1 MIYSLLLAKGGL
13 FDPIAKPLA
22 AVLAFF
28 YSLVPN
34 YGLAIVLLTIA
45 MMIVLTPLTI
55 KQTRSMLVMQKL
67 QPEMKKLQEIHKND
81 RQALNEAVM
90 ALYKEHNASPLGGC
104 LPMLLPFPLFIALLR
119 VLEGLS
125 HTVHQGAVT
134 IAEPKYLT
142 AHTRMYK
149 DIVAAHGQLDAFG
162 MNLAKSA
169 RSVGG
174 GFVHSLPYFVLLL
187 LMVGTQFYQQYQLT
201 SKNPAAK
208 SQPGQAAMMKFIP
221 LFFGLISLNFPA
233 GVVLYWTVSNIIRV
247 GQQWALYRYDPK
259 VKALVAKDVKEIEA
273 KTREI
278 EATHKDKPA
287 GGRARFRDL
296 LSNAA
301 EAAADRRSPGGKG
314 AAKPGAKPLGD
325 KSGAPGKGGRTPPG
339 KATTGTSG
347 AASKSLR
354 PATPAG
360 AKGSG
365 NQKGNQRPGAPKG
378 ITSKTGPNKAG
389 GAGGAGG
396 AAKAGGAKPGGAA
409 AGGAKAGGGVP
420 TKPGVKP
427 AGAGS
432 GGGGGAKQGG
442 GRPSGGGGGAAKQ
455 TGGNQKATPAKATSS
470 PEGADAVPT
479 TPVATPTPVAPQ
491 PVAAPTPAAA
501 PPTPVASAAPEA
513 APPIPAVAAGATS
526 APVVP
531 AAPTAAST
539 AATTAAEPTGMTA
552 AEPTG
557 TTPAEPAGTTA
568 ATAATTPA
576 EPAKGTN
583 GAAKAAV
590 ASGNGAGN
598 SSDDGGTASDDA
610 TATAANSGNG
620 APAKGRTGGGS
631 ARNVNPRR
639 RRKGR

>member
-1 MIYSLLLAKGGL
+1 MIYSLFLAKGGL

-125 HTVHQGAVT
+125 HTVKQGAVT
-134 IAEPKYLT
+134 VSQPKYLT

-233 GVVLYWTVSNIIRV
+233 GVVLYWTVSNFIRV
-247 GQQWALYRYDPK
+247 GQ
-259 VKALVAKDVKEIEA
+259 
-273 KTREI
+273 
-278 EATHKDKPA
+278 
-287 GGRARFRDL
+287 
-296 LSNAA
+296 
-301 EAAADRRSPGGKG
+301 
-314 AAKPGAKPLGD
+314 
-325 KSGAPGKGGRTPPG
+325 
-339 KATTGTSG
+339 
-347 AASKSLR
+347 
-354 PATPAG
+354 
-360 AKGSG
+360 
-365 NQKGNQRPGAPKG
+365 
-378 ITSKTGPNKAG
+378 
-389 GAGGAGG
+389 
-396 AAKAGGAKPGGAA
+396 
-409 AGGAKAGGGVP
+409 
-420 TKPGVKP
+420 
-427 AGAGS
+427 
-432 GGGGGAKQGG
+432 
-442 GRPSGGGGGAAKQ
+442 
-455 TGGNQKATPAKATSS
+455 
-470 PEGADAVPT
+470 
-479 TPVATPTPVAPQ
+479 
-491 PVAAPTPAAA
+491 
-501 PPTPVASAAPEA
+501 
-513 APPIPAVAAGATS
+513 
-526 APVVP
+526 
-531 AAPTAAST
+531 
-539 AATTAAEPTGMTA
+539 
-552 AEPTG
+552 
-557 TTPAEPAGTTA
+557 
-568 ATAATTPA
+568 
-576 EPAKGTN
+576 
-583 GAAKAAV
+583 
-590 ASGNGAGN
+590 
-598 SSDDGGTASDDA
+598 
-610 TATAANSGNG
+610 
-620 APAKGRTGGGS
+620 
-631 ARNVNPRR
+631 
-639 RRKGR
+639 

>member
-1 MIYSLLLAKGGL
+1 MIYSMLLAKGGL

-34 YGLAIVLLTIA
+34 YGIAIVLLTIA

-287 GGRARFRDL
+287 SGRARFRDL

-301 EAAADRRSPGGKG
+301 EAAADRRSPGGKAQGKGPGGKG

-325 KSGAPGKGGRTPPG
+325 KSSAPGKAGRTPPG

-360 AKGSG
+360 AKATG

-378 ITSKTGPNKAG
+378 VTSKSGSNKAG
-389 GAGGAGG
+389 GAGGGGG
-396 AAKAGGAKPGGAA
+396 AAKP
-409 AGGAKAGGGVP
+409 GGAKAGGGRGRGRHQTGRRRIYQAGRQTRGRQFCRERRRQARRHP
-420 TKPGVKP
+420 TLGWRRWYRQAERGQPKTQPGQVRTGQGDIIALVVAIAI
-427 AGAGS
+427 AGITRRCRCRPDDRS
-432 GGGGGAKQGG
+432 PHTHPGGAPT
-442 GRPSGGGGGAAKQ
+442 GRGPHTRG
-455 TGGNQKATPAKATSS
+455 
-470 PEGADAVPT
+470 
-479 TPVATPTPVAPQ
+479 
-491 PVAAPTPAAA
+491 
-501 PPTPVASAAPEA
+501 
-513 APPIPAVAAGATS
+513 S
-526 APVVP
+526 APSARRFCSTRSWP
-531 AAPTAAST
+531 ANP
-539 AATTAAEPTGMTA
+539 
-552 AEPTG
+552 
-557 TTPAEPAGTTA
+557 
-568 ATAATTPA
+568 
-576 EPAKGTN
+576 
-583 GAAKAAV
+583 
-590 ASGNGAGN
+590 ASGSRG
-598 SSDDGGTASDDA
+598 DLGTRH
-610 TATAANSGNG
+610 TRCY
-620 APAKGRTGGGS
+620 GRC
-631 ARNVNPRR
+631 
-639 RRKGR
+639 

>member
-1 MIYSLLLAKGGL
+1 MIYSMLLAKGGL

-34 YGLAIVLLTIA
+34 YGIAIVLLTIA

-301 EAAADRRSPGGKG
+301 EAAADRRSQGERRGQGEKAQPSREQNPW
-314 AAKPGAKPLGD
+314 ATRALPQAREAVPRRVRQRQERRVRRR
-325 KSGAPGKGGRTPPG
+325 SHCAPRRQRGPRRP
-339 KATTGTSG
+339 ATRRGTSG
-347 AASKSLR
+347 RAPPRASPRSRDPTRRVAPVAAVVR
-354 PATPAG
+354 PRRSERRQGAPAREAPKRAAAHLPSRASNPRERVPAG
-360 AKGSG
+360 AAVPSKA
-365 NQKGNQRPGAPKG
+365 APD
-378 ITSKTGPNKAG
+378 PQ
-389 GAGGAGG
+389 G
-396 AAKAGGAKPGGAA
+396 AAVVPPSRAA
-409 AGGAKAGGGVP
+409 ATKKA
-420 TKPGVKP
+420 
-427 AGAGS
+427 S
-432 GGGGGAKQGG
+432 
-442 GRPSGGGGGAAKQ
+442 
-455 TGGNQKATPAKATSS
+455 PAKAPSSPSSSPLPES

-479 TPVATPTPVAPQ
+479 TAAPTPTPAAPQ

-501 PPTPVASAAPEA
+501 LPVPVASAAPEA
-513 APPIPAVAAGATS
+513 APPIPAAAAGATS

-531 AAPTAAST
+531 AATTATTTPAT
-539 AATTAAEPTGMTA
+539 AATTAAEPANGA
-552 AEPTG
+552 
-557 TTPAEPAGTTA
+557 
-568 ATAATTPA
+568 
-576 EPAKGTN
+576 N
-583 GAAKAAV
+583 GAAKAA
-590 ASGNGAGN
+590 AARGNGAASSAGN
-598 SSDDGGTASDDA
+598 GGADTDEA
-610 TATAANSGNG
+610 TATAAGSGNG